1 MATPIVSVVMP
12 VRDGERFLRDA
23 IESLQKQ
30 TIRDFELIVVDDG
43 SRDATPA
50 ILAEIAHAD
59 ARIVVVRQEPMGLV
73 AALNR
78 GIAGVRT
85 PFIARLDADDISLPD
100 RLARQVE
107 AAHGDPG
114 LGLLGSYAEEIDE
127 HGRVLGTRKPPMN
140 HSSLIES
147 LKRGNPFIHSTI
159 LVRAE
164 LVRACG
170 GFREVLAGAEDYDLW
185 LRIAERARVANL
197 PEILVRYRVHA
208 QTVTE
213 RRKVRMAFSVRIA
226 RRAAMERKAGR
237 PDPLDGLATPPDWR
251 AIAADSILAPDA
263 RDFHLLEFAD
273 QAAAVNLDPTTLNPA
288 IFEDLPGRL
297 DHGERRLAQS
307 ALLHLLQRKDRPS
320 WLGYI
325 RLLTLLV
332 SLHPARAA
340 KLLAQAA
347 IGD

>member
-1 MATPIVSVVMP
+1 MATPAVSVLMP

-30 TIRDFELIVVDDG
+30 TLRDFELIVVDDG

-59 ARIVVVRQEPMGLV
+59 PRIAIVRQQPMGLV

-78 GIAGVRT
+78 GIASVRT

-127 HGRVLGTRKPPMN
+127 RGRVLGIRKPPMN
-140 HSSLIES
+140 HNSLIES

-159 LVRAE
+159 LVRTE

-170 GFREVLAGAEDYDLW
+170 GFREALAGAEDYDLW

-197 PEILVRYRVHA
+197 PETLVRYRVHA

-213 RRKVRMAFSVRIA
+213 RRKVRMAFSVRLA
-226 RRAAMERKAGR
+226 RRAAAEREAGR
-237 PDPLDGLATPPDWR
+237 RDPLEGLAAPPDWR
-251 AIAADSILAPDA
+251 TTASGSFLAPDA
-263 RDFHLLEFAD
+263 RDFRLLEFAD
-273 QAAAVNLDPTTLNPA
+273 QAGTANLDPATLDPA
-288 IFEDLPGRL
+288 IFEGLAGRL
-297 DHGERRLAQS
+297 DHGERRLAQR

-320 WLGYI
+320 WLGRI

>member
-1 MATPIVSVVMP
+1 MP

-23 IESLQKQ
+23 IKSLQKQ
-30 TIRDFELIVVDDG
+30 TLRDFELIAVDDG

-50 ILAEIAHAD
+50 ILAEIAQAD
-59 ARIVVVRQEPMGLV
+59 SRIAVIRQEPMGLV
-73 AALNR
+73 AALKR
-78 GIAGVRT
+78 GMAGVRT

-107 AAHGDPG
+107 AAHGDPA

-127 HGRVLGTRKPPMN
+127 RGRVLKTRKPPMD
-140 HSSLIES
+140 HSSLLES

-159 LVRAE
+159 LMRTE
-164 LVRACG
+164 LARACG
-170 GFREVLAGAEDYDLW
+170 GYREALAGAEDYDLW

-197 PEILVRYRVHA
+197 PETLVRYRVHA

-213 RRKVRMAFSVRIA
+213 RRKVRMAFSVRLA
-226 RRAAMERKAGR
+226 RRAAAERKAGR
-237 PDPLDGLATPPDWR
+237 PDPLEGITAPPDWR
-251 AIAADSILAPDA
+251 TTSSSSYFAQDA
-263 RDFHLLEFAD
+263 RDFRLLEFAD
-273 QAAAVNLDPTTLNPA
+273 PDDAASLDPATLEPA
-288 IFEDLPGRL
+288 TFEGLAARL

-307 ALLHLLQRKDRPS
+307 ALLHLLQRKDHPS
-320 WLGYI
+320 WLGRV
-325 RLLTLLV
+325 RLLALLV

>member
-1 MATPIVSVVMP
+1 MP
-12 VRDGERFLRDA
+12 VRDGERFLREA

-30 TIRDFELIVVDDG
+30 TLRDFELIVVDDG
-43 SRDATPA
+43 SGDATPA
-50 ILAEIAHAD
+50 ILADAAKADPRIA
-59 ARIVVVRQEPMGLV
+59 IIRQQPMGLV

-127 HGRVLGTRKPPMN
+127 HGKVLGTRKPPMN
-140 HSSLIES
+140 HKSLTEL

-159 LVRAE
+159 LVRTD

-170 GFREVLAGAEDYDLW
+170 GYREALAGAEDYDLW

-197 PEILVRYRVHA
+197 PKTLVRYRVHA

-213 RRKVRMAFSVRIA
+213 RRNVRMAFSVRLA
-226 RRAAMERKAGR
+226 RRAAAERAAGR
-237 PDPLDGLATPPDWR
+237 RDPLHGLAAPPDWR
-251 AIAADSILAPDA
+251 TIGPDSFFVPDA
-263 RDFHLLEFAD
+263 RDFLLLQFAD
-273 QAAAVNLDPTTLNPA
+273 QAVAEDLDPTKLDPA
-288 IFEDLPGRL
+288 IFEGLAGRL
-297 DHGERRLAQS
+297 DHGERRLAQR
-307 ALLHLLQRKDRPS
+307 ALLHLLRRKDRPS
-320 WLGYI
+320 WLGRV

-340 KLLAQAA
+340 KLFAQAA